1 MVLAELSLAIAA
13 VKGVGEL
20 IDSAKSVA
28 EVASSLDSALNLS
41 DKAKKKEA
49 AKPKGKTEIRINKHL
64 EQFEDN
70 TDGESTNLGAIV
82 QEVTDAKALNNEL
95 WRLGVRLDVKWGK
108 GTWDKILDIRAKRLA
123 KQKQLEQD
131 HQDKLK
137 QLQEERKKFWLE
149 MLKVLGLLLTFT
161 AFSYWLMQ
169 NY

>member
-13 VKGVGEL
+13 IKGVGEL
-20 IDSAKSVA
+20 INSAGSIA
-28 EVASSLDSALNLS
+28 DIASKLDDALNLTE
-41 DKAKKKEA
+41 KAKKNA
-49 AKPKGKTEIRINKHL
+49 PAKPIGKTQKNIQQKL
-64 EQFEDN
+64 DKYDN

-82 QEVTDAKALNNEL
+82 QQYSDEKKMQNEL
-95 WRLGVRLDVKWGK
+95 YLLGCSLNRKFGE

-131 HQDKLK
+131 HRDKLK
-137 QLQEERKKFWLE
+137 ELQEERKKFWLE
-149 MLKVLGLLLTFT
+149 ILKVLGLLLMFT